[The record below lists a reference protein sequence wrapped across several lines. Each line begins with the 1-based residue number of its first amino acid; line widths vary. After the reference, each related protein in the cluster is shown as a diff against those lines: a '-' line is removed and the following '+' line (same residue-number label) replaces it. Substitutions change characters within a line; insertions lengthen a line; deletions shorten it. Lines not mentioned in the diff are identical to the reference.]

1 MSLGPLDGFWRGL
14 VQALLMPSHALALV
28 GLGLLIG
35 QQSADRRLVSM
46 IAFALAL
53 AGGLG
58 ALALAVGETP
68 AGNVLLAGVAVSGVL
83 AALAIPVPTW
93 GLALLAAGMGAAL
106 GLDSPPDVLSL
117 LAAYLML
124 FGSGLGA
131 SLVLGAASEC
141 AARAARHWQRMGVRV
156 LGSWAAAS
164 AMLALAVRLS
174 R

>member
-1 MSLGPLDGFWRGL
+1 MPLEALDGFWRGL
-14 VQALLMPSHALALV
+14 LQPLLMPAHALALV

-35 QQSADRRLVSM
+35 QQSADRRLVS
-46 IAFALAL
+46 IAVFAMAL

-68 AGNVLLAGVAVSGVL
+68 AGNVLLAVVAVSGIL
-83 AALAIPVPTW
+83 AALALPVPTW
-93 GLALLAAGMGAAL
+93 GLAPLAAVMGAAL

-117 LAAYLML
+117 VAAYLML
-124 FGSGLGA
+124 LGSGLSTCLA
-131 SLVLGAASEC
+131 LGIASEC

-156 LGSWAAAS
+156 LGSWTAAS